1 MMMMMMMMQIAVR
14 FQHAIYPMCVI
25 QIYIYI
31 YILPVDLGLH
41 LHVLDSTCSH
51 SSASVLCCALAPF
64 LSLLPCAIRRLI
76 TCTGG
81 VEDHL
86 PPEAL
91 VPTPLPELL
100 PPALTLR
107 SEKNGCSRAPCA
119 DILREGSYC
128 SICSSKFN
136 PWGSKVGTNDAT
148 PPLGAGYCG
157 RSWEY
162 SGRFTMSG

>member
-1 MMMMMMMMQIAVR
+1 MIRCDDDDANCC
-14 FQHAIYPMCVI
+14 AISTCHLPYV
-25 QIYIYI
+25 YHTKN
-31 YILPVDLGLH
+31 ILPLDLGLH

-51 SSASVLCCALAPF
+51 SSASTCILCCCALPF
-64 LSLLPCAIRRLI
+64 LLPCNYRYI
-76 TCTGG
+76 CTGG

-128 SICSSKFN
+128 SICSSRFN